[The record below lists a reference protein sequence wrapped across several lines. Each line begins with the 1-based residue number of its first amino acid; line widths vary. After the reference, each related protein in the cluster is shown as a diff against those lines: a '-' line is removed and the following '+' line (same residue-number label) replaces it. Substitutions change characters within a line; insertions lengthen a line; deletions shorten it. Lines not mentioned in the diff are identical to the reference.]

1 MGKPPELLG
10 QLVNYYFDDET
21 LASSVPLQGS
31 RSKDKNV
38 LDQKIVHALMGKIIS
53 TAWYP
58 LKINNFASL
67 ECEQGGNWGV
77 FLQTQTKSLFTGRL
91 CFKKNFA
98 FTAVYVTKS
107 TLTWRLCK
115 QQPTWSNQ
123 RAASYKYRSYC
134 QNLIFP
140 VDF

>member
-67 ECEQGGNWGV
+67 ECEQGG
-77 FLQTQTKSLFTGRL
+77 TGGYFFKPKQRACSQAGYVL
-91 CFKKNFA
+91 KKNFA

-115 QQPTWSNQ
+115 QQPMWSNQ

>member
-67 ECEQGGNWGV
+67 ECEQGGTGGYFFKPKQRACSQAGYV
-77 FLQTQTKSLFTGRL
+77 LKQT
-91 CFKKNFA
+91 

-115 QQPTWSNQ
+115 QQPTWSKQ